1 MIKVNDL
8 IKSVS
13 NMIYDAIKDTE
24 YKCKI
29 TDDDEQLQLYLDKGS
44 CFFID
49 VNTSD
54 SESVNLHFNKKSLV
68 IDIRYFPGNG
78 NKTAKASLY
87 DLKDLMERTFTRSIK
102 VGRRYIHISGIDGLI
117 LKDEVGH
124 TLHSSISVSYHEQV
138 YFDKVDE
145 YVMKEINNN
154 ISIEV
159 QDKFDLL
166 EEVNIRYGDR
176 LRRRGRKV

>member
-1 MIKVNDL
+1 
-8 IKSVS
+8 
-13 NMIYDAIKDTE
+13 
-24 YKCKI
+24 
-29 TDDDEQLQLYLDKGS
+29 
-44 CFFID
+44 
-49 VNTSD
+49 
-54 SESVNLHFNKKSLV
+54 
-68 IDIRYFPGNG
+68 
-78 NKTAKASLY
+78 
-87 DLKDLMERTFTRSIK
+87 MERTFTRSIK

-124 TLHSSISVSYHEQV
+124 TLHFSISVSYHEQV

-154 ISIEV
+154 IGIEV